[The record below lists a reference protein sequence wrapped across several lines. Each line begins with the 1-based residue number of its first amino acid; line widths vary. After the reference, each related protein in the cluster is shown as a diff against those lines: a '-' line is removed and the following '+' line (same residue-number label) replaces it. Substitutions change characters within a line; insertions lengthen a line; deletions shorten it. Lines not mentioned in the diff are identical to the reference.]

1 MRNSAWGL
9 NFACRRTLTGT
20 RVHARPLI
28 LIGLMS
34 LASGACVT
42 RQTVTLDV
50 EESPAAVDRIAIR
63 EARSMQNQ
71 AMAAGAFDRAASI
84 WTDDVTIRRALGES
98 VNGKPEYVSLLK
110 AASNGDSTVLF
121 VREPTE
127 VEISGNWPLA
137 FETGVWT
144 GRIGSMTGP
153 VVIGGKYSAQW
164 VKRDGKWLIRS
175 ETFVA
180 LTCSGIGCGY
190 KAVP

>member
-1 MRNSAWGL
+1 MLASAPSSGYLRRFAWIGGRAHSH
-9 NFACRRTLTGT
+9 ACRL
-20 RVHARPLI
+20 VWI
-28 LIGLMS
+28 LA
-34 LASGACVT
+34 LASAGCVT
-42 RQTVTLDV
+42 RKTVTLDV

-84 WTDDVTIRRALGES
+84 WTDDVTIRRALGEA

-127 VEISGNWPLA
+127 VEISVNWPLA
-137 FETGVWT
+137 FESGIWT
-144 GRIGSMTGP
+144 GRIGGMTGA
-153 VVIGGKYSAQW
+153 VVIGGRYSAQW

-180 LTCSGIGCGY
+180 LTCNGIGCGY